1 MVSMQPERI
10 QPHADVHSLRAPIPG
25 VAGSRRIEASD
36 PRADGRRRVVLLAR
50 DRVVIARSVAGVFMH
65 IAMAPNAYRGVVL
78 RLNALRDNV
87 FHYEIRLAHRD
98 PDLSVTLQEAS
109 DDSEIQAEWRL
120 WARFLGLPALVEREE
135 GRDEAEGAQLGQ
147 LRIARVRMRRRGKTI
162 NSRRPRFLVRRKI
175 GRVDPDRLSLA
186 GAREIFGGSKED
198 R

>member
-1 MVSMQPERI
+1 MQLERSIAVSGAER
-10 QPHADVHSLRAPIPG
+10 PAAPKPG
-25 VAGSRRIEASD
+25 FAGPRRIEACD

-78 RLNALRDNV
+78 RLDALRDDG

-98 PDLSVTLQEAS
+98 PDLSVTLYEAS

-120 WARFLGLPALVEREE
+120 WAKFLGLPALVEREE
-135 GRDEAEGAQLGQ
+135 GRAEPESAHLGE
-147 LRIARVRMRRRGKTI
+147 IAVAGPRARRHGKTI
-162 NSRRPRFLVRRKI
+162 TGRRPRFLMRRKS
-175 GRVDPDRLSLA
+175 GRPDTDRPCLA
-186 GAREIFGGSKED
+186 GAREIFPGSAED

>member
-1 MVSMQPERI
+1 MQAERSQTI
-10 QPHADVHSLRAPIPG
+10 PGAEAPRAPKPG
-25 VAGSRRIEASD
+25 VAEPRRIETCD

-65 IAMAPNAYRGVVL
+65 ITMTPNAYRGVVL
-78 RLNALRDNV
+78 RLNALRDDG

-98 PDLSVTLQEAS
+98 PDLCVTLHEAS

-135 GRDEAEGAQLGQ
+135 GSVEPEGAHLGEIV
-147 LRIARVRMRRRGKTI
+147 IARLQARRRGETI
-162 NSRRPRFLVRRKI
+162 TCRRPRFLTRRKT
-175 GRVDPDRLSLA
+175 GRVDPRRASLA
-186 GAREIFGGSKED
+186 GAREIFPGSKLD

>member
-1 MVSMQPERI
+1 MQAER
-10 QPHADVHSLRAPIPG
+10 SRGLPG
-25 VAGSRRIEASD
+25 VAAAPAPKPGVAEPRRIEVSD

-78 RLNALRDNV
+78 RLKALQDGS

-98 PDLSVTLQEAS
+98 PDLSVTLHEAS
-109 DDSEIQAEWRL
+109 DDSEVRAEWRL

-135 GRDEAEGAQLGQ
+135 GCAEPESAHLGEVAVTPAQ
-147 LRIARVRMRRRGKTI
+147 ARRRGKTI
-162 NSRRPRFLVRRKI
+162 TSRRPRFLTRRKT
-175 GRVDPDRLSLA
+175 GRLDASHRLPPGS
-186 GAREIFGGSKED
+186 RVMFPGSKED